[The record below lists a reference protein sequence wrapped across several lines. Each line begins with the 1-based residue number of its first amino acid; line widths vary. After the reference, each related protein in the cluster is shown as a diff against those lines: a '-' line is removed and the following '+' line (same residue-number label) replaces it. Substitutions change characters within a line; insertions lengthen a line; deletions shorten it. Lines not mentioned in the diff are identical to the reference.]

1 MPDPSQ
7 LRTYDPADS
16 VVFRKTNERF
26 GGLSNMAPGFP
37 IRLNGV
43 RIRTSEA
50 LYQACRFPHMP
61 EVQELIIR
69 EKSPMTAKMRSKPYR
84 DESRSDW
91 MAVRTKI
98 MRWCL
103 RVKLAQNWKA
113 FSTLLLET
121 GDRPIV
127 EYSRKDDFWGAQPQE
142 DGTLVGMN
150 VLGRLLMELREN
162 VAEKPADE
170 LRHVEPLP
178 LENFCLFSR
187 LIEGIGEATGL
198 EANIAP
204 DQERPSKP
212 AKQPSL
218 FDDPTPEHTHT
229 IQTSHVAEAARM
241 ETLPMIDQ
249 LAPYPQIRN
258 SGLDWLGEIP
268 AHWQVRRA
276 KYLFREVNDRSEHGE
291 ETHLSMS
298 QKLGL
303 VPADQVTQR
312 SLVSESY
319 AGAKLV
325 KGNDL
330 VLNRLKAHLGVFAY
344 AKQPG
349 VVSPDYTV
357 LRPTN
362 VTNVRFMEYV
372 LKSPSCRG
380 ELRIR
385 TKGIVEGLWRLYTD
399 DFYAI
404 ELPHPSLEEQRAIV
418 RVLDWHGAQV
428 SRLVR
433 AKKRQI
439 ELVTEERNAV
449 TEMLMRADGTRS
461 ERLGAVADRIQRPIE
476 REGDEVYLPVGLFNR
491 GRGIFHKPPCLGA
504 ELGDST
510 FFYLE
515 EGDLVLSGQFA
526 WEGAVALAWNED
538 SNRVA
543 SHRYY
548 SLRGKEGVVT
558 NAYLYALFQTR
569 FGDLILNHHSRGAAG
584 RNRPLNIGTLLKEK
598 VPVPSFA
605 SQRELSELVILERKM
620 NQSVSL
626 FVDHIREF
634 RTRLIA
640 DIVTGKL
647 DVRGLAAM
655 LPDTSK
661 PELDGLLEEDD
672 LADGGMDAEENEEE
686 AA

>member
-1 MPDPSQ
+1 MSNSSQ
-7 LRTYDPADS
+7 LRTYDP
-16 VVFRKTNERF
+16 VGCIVFRKTNERF

-61 EVQELIIR
+61 EVQELIIG

-84 DESRSDW
+84 DESRPDW

-103 RVKLAQNWKA
+103 RVKLAQNWRT
-113 FSTLLLET
+113 FSALLLET
-121 GDRPIV
+121 GDKPIV
-127 EYSRKDDFWGAQPQE
+127 EYSRKDGFWGAQPQE

-178 LENFCLFSR
+178 LDNFCLFNR
-187 LIEGIGEATGL
+187 LIEGIGKATGL

-218 FDDPTPEHTHT
+218 FDDPAPAQTHT
-229 IQTSHVAEAARM
+229 TRAPHLAEAART
-241 ETLPMIDQ
+241 ETLSMIDQ
-249 LAPYPQIRN
+249 LAPYPQTRI

-268 AHWQVRRA
+268 AHWDVRRNGRLFGARRDTGFPDLPVLEVSLRTGVRVRDMENGTRKQAMSDPSKYIRA
-276 KYLFREVNDRSEHGE
+276 KKGDIAYNMMRMWQGAVGVAPLDGLISPAYVIAAPFQEVDAAYYAYLFRTDAYKREVDTFSRGIVPDR
-291 ETHLSMS
+291 
-298 QKLGL
+298 
-303 VPADQVTQR
+303 
-312 SLVSESY
+312 
-319 AGAKLV
+319 
-325 KGNDL
+325 
-330 VLNRLKAHLGVFAY
+330 NRLYWERF
-344 AKQPG
+344 KQ
-349 VVSPDYTV
+349 
-357 LRPTN
+357 
-362 VTNVRFMEYV
+362 M
-372 LKSPSCRG
+372 PSVYPP
-380 ELRIR
+380 L
-385 TKGIVEGLWRLYTD
+385 D
-399 DFYAI
+399 
-404 ELPHPSLEEQRAIV
+404 EQRAIV
-418 RVLDWHGAQV
+418 RVLDWHGGLVA
-428 SRLVR
+428 RLVR
-433 AKKRQI
+433 SKKRQI
-439 ELVTEERNAV
+439 ALVAEERNAV
-449 TEMLMRADGTRS
+449 TEMLMRAEGTRS

-476 REGDEVYLPVGLFNR
+476 RASEEVYFPVGLLNR
-491 GRGIFHKPPCLGA
+491 GRGIFHKPRCPGA

-584 RNRPLNIGTLLKEK
+584 RNRPLNLGTLLKEK

-605 SQRELSELVILERKM
+605 SQRELSELVVFERKM
-620 NQSVSL
+620 KQSVSL
-626 FVDHIREF
+626 FLDHIREF

-647 DVRGLAAM
+647 DVRALAAT
-655 LPDTSK
+655 LPDTSQS
-661 PELDGLLEEDD
+661 ELDGLLEDDD
-672 LADGGMDAEENEEE
+672 LADDEMDVEENEE
-686 AA
+686 AAA